1 MDKRRYLK
9 QYQPGGILADGE
21 ETRVH
26 RIRGSKELHEW
37 LASMTA
43 AQRGELL
50 QRMHSLETAVTPEED
65 SPGEEESF
73 AITTAVAP
81 VRARKVARP
90 SMRKGGVKRTNTE
103 RLALHVP
110 TLGVI
115 QKRIPRGLGWKPER
129 YERAEKML
137 SEGDVMYADGVN
149 YRTEKGKIMD
159 YRTAEALVRM
169 GILAPA

>member
-9 QYQPGGILADGE
+9 QYQPGGTLSDGE

-26 RIRGSKELHEW
+26 RIRASKELHEW

-43 AQRGELL
+43 TQRGQLL
-50 QRMHSLETAVTPEED
+50 QRIHELDTDVTPEEVAL
-65 SPGEEESF
+65 GEEEY
-73 AITTAVAP
+73 TQAP
-81 VRARKVARP
+81 SVVTPVQSRKAARP
-90 SMRKGGVKRTNTE
+90 SMRKGGVKRTSTE

-110 TLGVI
+110 ALGVI

-137 SEGDVMYADGVN
+137 SEGDVMYAEGVH
-149 YRTEKGKIMD
+149 YRTQQGTIMD
-159 YRTAEALVRM
+159 YRTVEALVRL
-169 GILAPA
+169 GVLAPA

>member
-9 QYQPGGILADGE
+9 QYQPGGTLSEGE

-26 RIRGSKELHEW
+26 RIRASKELHEW

-43 AQRGELL
+43 AQRGLLL
-50 QRMHSLETAVTPEED
+50 QRLHQLETDVTTEEVALEEEDPTQTIPVVTP
-65 SPGEEESF
+65 
-73 AITTAVAP
+73 VQ
-81 VRARKVARP
+81 ARRVARP
-90 SMRKGGVKRTNTE
+90 SMRKGGVKRTSTE

-110 TLGVI
+110 ALGVI

-137 SEGDVMYADGVN
+137 SEGDIMYAEGVN
-149 YRTEKGKIMD
+149 YRTELGSVMD
-159 YRTAEALVRM
+159 YRTVEALVRL
-169 GILAPA
+169 GVLAPA

>member
-9 QYQPGGILADGE
+9 QYQPGGTLSEGE

-26 RIRGSKELHEW
+26 RIRASKELHDW

-50 QRMHSLETAVTPEED
+50 QKVYALGTDVT
-65 SPGEEESF
+65 SEESF
-73 AITTAVAP
+73 PGGEEFNEPSP
-81 VRARKVARP
+81 VVTPVQVRRAARP
-90 SMRKGGVKRTNTE
+90 SMRKGGVKRTNSE

-110 TLGVI
+110 ALGVI
-115 QKRIPRGLGWKPER
+115 QKRIPRGQGWKPER

-137 SEGDVMYADGVN
+137 SEGDVMYAEGVN
-149 YRTEKGKIMD
+149 YRTEHGTVMD
-159 YRTAEALVRM
+159 YRTVEALVRL
-169 GILAPA
+169 GVLAPS